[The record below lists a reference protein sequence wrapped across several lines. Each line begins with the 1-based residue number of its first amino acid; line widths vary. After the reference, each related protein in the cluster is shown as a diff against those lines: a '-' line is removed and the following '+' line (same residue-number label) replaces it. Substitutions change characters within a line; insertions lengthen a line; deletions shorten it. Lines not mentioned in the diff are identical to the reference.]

1 MRYISQS
8 LIKCTN
14 HSNELLAEV
23 CIYLNSYYN
32 YIYIYIYEFY
42 VTVIIKTVVLTNLN
56 EATLKNICN
65 VNVNSI

>member
-32 YIYIYIYEFY
+32 YIYIYKYR
-42 VTVIIKTVVLTNLN
+42 VLCYGNN
-56 EATLKNICN
+56 
-65 VNVNSI
+65 